1 MKLNVNRQELDECI
15 ANVVS
20 KVLKEYSFDDFDDFS
35 DDDMLDATVDDP
47 DLRAALSGKKA
58 KKAKNAAKAQGDKE
72 IADAE
77 KEEEKAEEDEFV
89 QNSGDYGEDSD
100 EEDFDE
106 EGDEEDMQSD
116 KAEMLRRQ
124 LADVETDPLVKQCVD
139 AGVPLK
145 DLYAIRNGNHAVLK
159 KYNPL
164 NLQWMAKHPN
174 FGRKADPMS
183 SLGMQLGTEND
194 FGRTRFKM
202 KGAPISKKKAQ
213 LLGKN
218 VDDYDEGDE
227 SQYSYNKG

>member
-77 KEEEKAEEDEFV
+77 KEEERAEEEEYV
-89 QNSGDYGEDSD
+89 QNDGAGINSEESDDEGSEEEDS
-100 EEDFDE
+100 
-106 EGDEEDMQSD
+106 EEDMQSD

-124 LADVETDPLVKQCVD
+124 LADVETDPLVKQCID

-164 NLQWMAKHPN
+164 NLQWMAKHPD
-174 FGRKADPMS
+174 FGRKMDPRDVLNMAINS
-183 SLGMQLGTEND
+183 DTDRSGLK
-194 FGRTRFKM
+194 FKM
-202 KGAPISKKKAQ
+202 KGAPISKKTAQ
-213 LLGKN
+213 A
-218 VDDYDEGDE
+218 
-227 SQYSYNKG
+227 KGVTRPIDQEEEPDPQFN